1 MPHTVLGSYRGE
13 WFTASTP
20 EQARLLSD
28 PVALRHLEPFMG
40 RTLGAAAAAGEAGVS
55 VERML
60 YRVRQFLK
68 AGLLQEVGQE
78 RRAGRPV
85 RLYRAPG
92 GLQVPFTLT
101 PFADLEA
108 QVIRHSAPYDRLRA
122 RASGRR
128 LQRLDHHARLI
139 YRDGQGKVHSETEVP
154 GAEVLAAFP
163 SRDFMGVM
171 WLDDATARRMS
182 GLLDEWRELL
192 GQHSA
197 GSEHSAG
204 NKHSGRIKGTQP
216 YLVQMVLLALDPHE
230 PDELTGPPG

>member
-1 MPHTVLGSYRGE
+1 MPHTILGSYSGE
-13 WFTASTP
+13 WFTASTA

-40 RTLGAAAAAGEAGVS
+40 RPLGAGAAARRAGVS

-68 AGLLQEVGQE
+68 AGLLQEVEQKK
-78 RRAGRPV
+78 RAGRPV
-85 RLYRAPG
+85 RLYLAPG
-92 GLQVPFTLT
+92 GLRVPFGLT

-108 QVIRHSAPYDRLRA
+108 QVARHSGPYDRLRA

-128 LQRLDHHARLI
+128 LHRLDNHARLI
-139 YRDGQGKVHSETEVP
+139 YRDEGGKVHSETETP
-154 GAEVLAAFP
+154 GPETLTAFS

-171 WLDDATARRMS
+171 WLDNATARRMS
-182 GLLDEWRELL
+182 DLLDEWRDLL
-192 GQHSA
+192 DRS
-197 GSEHSAG
+197 GSRRDGA
-204 NKHSGRIKGTQP
+204 QP

-230 PDELTGPPG
+230 PDEVSGPPG